1 MSGKIKRFVSALL
14 LSVFAVVLTLGVT
27 PAFAADGADSAP
39 MSEEFAALLTD
50 GKLVLKC
57 VDPMALDCKDD
68 EEFLEEFK
76 IFVNEVYFTNNANS
90 YMDEDTFNEDF
101 TQVELTLRDKQES
114 HMVDIV
120 WDYDPDVLKVALPI
134 IEKLREYQGMIKYFH
149 VSDLD
154 AISYRMYSANS
165 GKDKDD
171 GAGFPDPD
179 YVAPGLW
186 GGEYESLTNFSSELK
201 SILGNKNFRMDIS
214 TRAGGPDIL
223 GMPSLGPSLLVQSD
237 TIYYIDGYMGSRME
251 SVIYVPEDTGDTKE
265 ELAAAAQKRIDD
277 YLGEGKITVT
287 TTNYTYRDLI
297 AEQCDTERKAEE
309 DYLADLREQ
318 LAAEL
323 AKDESLQD
331 KDFVSRLQN
340 EISSRE
346 NWIDENSESY
356 KQERL
361 ADFDEKGYDGYG
373 ADFMKKAAG
382 EFIFDAEI
390 VGTGSSF
397 KFVVTKDNAKY
408 AVVPTY
414 ESVDAKTEVSVSS
427 ESSSIPLDT
436 LVEVEKLTEGDR
448 HDKITGAL
456 DVKDDE
462 TFDIKLHSDTAGKYI
477 SKLDNGKFEVKIPV
491 PEKFRGKNLT
501 VYYVDEDGNA
511 TEHATT
517 VKDGYA
523 VFETDHMSVYTLV
536 EKVSADAPA
545 SPGES
550 SSSPQ
555 TGNGWVV
562 PLLAV
567 LFLASGAAIAVLSVP
582 AKRKNSSR

>member
-14 LSVFAVVLTLGVT
+14 LSVFAVVLTLGVA

-165 GKDKDD
+165 GKDDD

-179 YVAPGLW
+179 YATPGLW

-287 TTNYTYRDLI
+287 TSDETFRDIL
-297 AEQCDTERKAEE
+297 AENGSAEE
-309 DYLADLREQ
+309 LAGFDREGYDYLGG
-318 LAAEL
+318 
-323 AKDESLQD
+323 
-331 KDFVSRLQN
+331 
-340 EISSRE
+340 
-346 NWIDENSESY
+346 WY
-356 KQERL
+356 
-361 ADFDEKGYDGYG
+361 
-373 ADFMKKAAG
+373 DFMKKAAG

-545 SPGES
+545 SPGEFS
-550 SSSPQ
+550 PSPQ

-567 LFLASGAAIAVLSVP
+567 LFLTSGAAIAVLSVP
-582 AKRKNSSR
+582 AK